1 MCKGSFNYA
10 SAVGEYASSAAI
22 HVFVEAVARISQHC
36 LYCTGRQELE
46 VLAHTVYISMELY
59 GHVVTRF
66 YCIHFCGP
74 HKIFPALKFSYS
86 IDFSDC
92 GASIHPTQNW
102 STSFVCHFE
111 TI

>member
-46 VLAHTVYISMELY
+46 VLAHTVYISMELC
-59 GHVVTRF
+59 GHVGFIVF
-66 YCIHFCGP
+66 
-74 HKIFPALKFSYS
+74 IFVAPIKF
-86 IDFSDC
+86 FR
-92 GASIHPTQNW
+92 H
-102 STSFVCHFE
+102 
-111 TI
+111 